1 MPKQRVTPAT
11 LTASAV
17 ELVDQDGLDALTLTA
32 VADDLDVGISTL
44 YTHIDGLDG
53 LRYLV
58 AVAATTNL
66 TAEVLYS
73 AIGTSGEEALA
84 AMGIAYRRFALDHPG
99 QFASTLLV
107 PQSTDDA
114 LAIANRSLLDIFV
127 MVYRAMG
134 LDDTD
139 SHLAARSTRSAIHG
153 FLALEHVT
161 TTNTEHD
168 TEYRHL
174 LDALQRG
181 LLHDCSDHSTQPR
194 SAAQP

>member
-1 MPKQRVTPAT
+1 MPKQRVTLAT

-17 ELVDQDGLDALTLTA
+17 RLVDQNGLDALTLTA
-32 VADDLDVGISTL
+32 VADDLGVGISTL
-44 YTHIDGLDG
+44 YTHVDGLVG

-58 AVAATTNL
+58 SVAATTNL
-66 TAEVLYS
+66 TTEVLRA
-73 AIGTSGEEALA
+73 AIGTSGQEALA
-84 AMGIAYRRFALDHPG
+84 AMGIAYRDFALDHPG
-99 QFASTLLV
+99 QFASTLLP
-107 PQSTDDA
+107 PQSGDDE

-127 MVYRAMG
+127 IVYSAMG
-134 LDDTD
+134 LDDSD

-161 TTNTEHD
+161 RTNTERDTEHD

-181 LLHDCSDHSTQPR
+181 LLHDCSDHATQ
-194 SAAQP
+194 QG

>member
-1 MPKQRVTPAT
+1 MPKQRITPAT

-17 ELVDQDGLDALTLTA
+17 ALVDQDGLDALTLTA
-32 VADDLDVGISTL
+32 VADELAVGVSTL
-44 YTHIDGLDG
+44 YTHVNGLDG

-58 AVAATTNL
+58 AVAATANL
-66 TAEVLYS
+66 TADVLYS
-73 AIGTSGEEALA
+73 AVGTSGEDALT
-84 AMGIAYRRFALDHPG
+84 AMGIAYRQFALDHPG

-107 PQSTDDA
+107 PQSTDDE

-134 LDDTD
+134 LSEND

-161 TTNTEHD
+161 TTSTEHD
-168 TEYRHL
+168 TEYRYL

-181 LLHDCSDHSTQPR
+181 LLHECSEHPTQPR